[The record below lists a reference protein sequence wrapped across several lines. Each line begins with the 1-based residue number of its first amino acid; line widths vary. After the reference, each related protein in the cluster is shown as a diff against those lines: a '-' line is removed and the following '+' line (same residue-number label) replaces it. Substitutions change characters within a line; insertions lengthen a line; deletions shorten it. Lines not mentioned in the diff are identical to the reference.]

1 VTLFHFLRPWWLLLA
16 PIAIVLWWLER
27 RASDTTQRWRRTI
40 DPELLRH
47 LIVRTGTGS
56 RIKPR
61 DVLLAGW
68 LTAIVATAGPTF
80 RQEPSPFADAARP
93 AMLVL
98 KVTPSMLTTDLAP
111 TRLDRARQKIA
122 DLLGLR
128 DGAPVGLIAYSGS
141 AHLVL
146 PPTSDKTVVLA
157 MAGALSP
164 DIMPREGDALASA
177 VALANDVLRRGAQ
190 GGSIVVLADNVARD
204 QLEKLSAIREAPVTL
219 FAMRPPDQASADR
232 SLQAAADALD
242 ADFVTP
248 TIDAA
253 DVAAL
258 ARRLKYGGTA
268 PSATGE
274 GQRWQEAGYW
284 LTPLIALLTLMWF
297 RRGWLLA

>member
-1 VTLFHFLRPWWLLLA
+1 MTVFHFLRPWWLLLA
-16 PIAIVLWWLER
+16 PAAVALWWLER
-27 RASDTTQRWRRTI
+27 RASDTTQRWRRAV

-47 LIVRTGTGS
+47 LIVRGDAGG
-56 RIKPR
+56 RIRPR

-68 LTAIVATAGPTF
+68 LTSIVAMAGPTF

-98 KVTPSMLTTDLAP
+98 KVTPSMLTADLAP

-146 PPTSDKTVVLA
+146 PPTSDKSVVLA

-164 DIMPREGDALASA
+164 DIMPREGDILADAMALAK
-177 VALANDVLRRGAQ
+177 DVLRRAGQ

-204 QLEKLSAIREAPVTL
+204 QLEKLRSTGEAPVIF
-219 FAMRPPDQASADR
+219 FAMRPPAQASADR
-232 SLQAAADALD
+232 SLLAAADALD
-242 ADFVTP
+242 AEFVTP
-248 TIDAA
+248 TIDTA
-253 DVAAL
+253 DVTAL
-258 ARRLKYGGTA
+258 ARRLKYGGVP
-268 PSATGE
+268 PSAAGE
-274 GQRWQEAGYW
+274 GQRWEEAGYW
-284 LTPLIALLTLMWF
+284 LTPLIALLALAWF